1 MGKNVNPCE
10 GCTQCICDYRRCDPY
25 KKWLVAAWKEFRRY
39 AQHGYWECGTQNG
52 RKFTYEH
59 PDMIRRYLQSGP
71 CGLCECADICEIPCE
86 SYWRWWDA
94 RMVWLKWILQNPPQC
109 SREGRR

>member
-10 GCTQCICDYRRCDPY
+10 GCTQCVCDYRRCDPY

-59 PDMIRRYLQSGP
+59 PDIIRRNLQSGP

-86 SYWRWWDA
+86 SYWHWWDA